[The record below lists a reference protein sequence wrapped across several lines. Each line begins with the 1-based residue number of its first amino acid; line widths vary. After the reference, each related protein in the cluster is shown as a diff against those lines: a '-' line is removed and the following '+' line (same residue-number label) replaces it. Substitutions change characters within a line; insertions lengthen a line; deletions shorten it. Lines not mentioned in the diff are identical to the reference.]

1 MHKISK
7 DLKEPLTK
15 KLNGQIKW
23 IHGLIEFQHAPFLK
37 SQNTM

>member
-1 MHKISK
+1 MQLCKHNISK
-7 DLKEPLTK
+7 NLKKPLTK

-37 SQNTM
+37 S